1 MYECDP
7 TAQFND
13 SNLPDGICDNIYY
26 QLSACTLN
34 IATGWAVG
42 SQLVRFFEIDFNF
55 LRKNSL

>member
-13 SNLPDGICDNIYY
+13 SNLPDDICDNIYG
-26 QLSACTLN
+26 QLSACTVN

-42 SQLVRFFEIDFNF
+42 GQLVRF
-55 LRKNSL
+55 